1 MDVGKNI
8 RHLRELKN
16 LSQENMAAQM
26 DISQRTY
33 SDYEIKGNKISIEVL
48 LKIANILET
57 NLATILDLK
66 VENIFNNNGKEIST
80 LNNSITNNGIA
91 DKERNLYEAIILEKE
106 KRIEEKDAI
115 IKKIGWH
122 LIFILI
128 NFAPQTTNV

>member
-115 IKKIGWH
+115 IKKMGGI
-122 LIFILI
+122 
-128 NFAPQTTNV
+128 